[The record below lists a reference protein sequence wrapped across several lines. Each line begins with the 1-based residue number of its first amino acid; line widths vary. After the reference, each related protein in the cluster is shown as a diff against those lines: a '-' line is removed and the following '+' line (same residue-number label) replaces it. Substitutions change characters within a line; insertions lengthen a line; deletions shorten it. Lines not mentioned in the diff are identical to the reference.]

1 MQDKDFYVTTGV
13 LADAVADGLVDVD
26 GACAACPYHSEC
38 EKKELYWCCGVW
50 EWSMGDD
57 L

>member
-1 MQDKDFYVTTGV
+1 MQDKDFYVATDT